1 KFWRMKYGVEVDF
14 IIDEEKIMPIE
25 VKLSETDTVPVGISS
40 FLNNYKTE
48 NAIIANRKI
57 VKEAGRIKFAP
68 FYVL

>member
-1 KFWRMKYGVEVDF
+1 MKYGVEVDF

-25 VKLSETDTVPVGISS
+25 VKLKETDTVPVGISS

-48 NAIIANRKI
+48 EAIIANRKM
-57 VKEAGRIKFAP
+57 VKEAEGIKFVP